1 MEIKKYTL
9 ALALLSS
16 VAKGEMV
23 DDQCYK
29 FYVGGDLGLGVFFH
43 NHCNDGLYND
53 AFVNDFDDASANFG
67 GGRAVFIGGGR
78 VGAAW
83 NGSECWYAAIE
94 GNIHSASGRTCVTG
108 ISCFNLSDDCEQ
120 YRYCYETKS
129 SWIAGIHGHL
139 GYKIA
144 DETVFYAIGGAKYL
158 RGYFSQNFVFSDDD
172 FYFPKGEFAGCRD
185 INRWGWAFGFGYVSN
200 LWCNWDLRLEAIYAR
215 FGRTGCPNNIVFKD
229 VDDVDYTIAN
239 TITTTPKLFYGVVSL
254 AYNF

>member
-1 MEIKKYTL
+1 MTIKKYVL

-16 VAKGEMV
+16 FAKAAMV

-29 FYVGGDLGLGVFFH
+29 FYVGGDLGLGVFFA
-43 NHCNDGLYND
+43 NNCNDGEYND
-53 AFVNDFDDASANFG
+53 AFVNRFEDATSSFG
-67 GGRAVFIGGGR
+67 GGKAVFIGGGR
-78 VGAAW
+78 IGAAW

-94 GNIHSASGRTCVTG
+94 GNIHSASGRSVARG
-108 ISCFNLSDDCEQ
+108 ISCFEISNDCEQ
-120 YRYCYETKS
+120 YQYCYETKS

-144 DETVFYAIGGAKYL
+144 EETVFYAIGGAKYL
-158 RGYFSQNFVFSDDD
+158 RGYLAQNFVFGKDET
-172 FYFPKGEFAGCRD
+172 YFAGKSFQACNN

-200 LWCNWDLRLEAIYAR
+200 LWCNWDLRLEAIYAS
-215 FGRTGCPNNIVFKD
+215 FGRTGCPNDLVFN
-229 VDDVDYTIAN
+229 DDVTGDYTIAN

>member
-1 MEIKKYTL
+1 MAIKKYVL

-16 VAKGEMV
+16 VAKAAMV
-23 DDQCYK
+23 DDECYK
-29 FYVGGDLGLGVFFH
+29 FYVGGDLGVGVFFH
-43 NHCNDGLYND
+43 NHCNNGNYND
-53 AFVNDFDDASANFG
+53 AFSVDFDDTTSNFG

-94 GNIHSASGRTCVTG
+94 GNIHSASGNTCVRG
-108 ISCFNLSDDCEQ
+108 ISCFTFSEDCEQ
-120 YRYCYETKS
+120 YRYCYQTKS

-144 DETVFYAIGGAKYL
+144 EETVFYAIGGAKYL
-158 RGYFSQNFVFSDDD
+158 RGYFSQNFD
-172 FYFPKGEFAGCRD
+172 FNENDVYFPGKSFGSCRD

-215 FGRTGCPNNIVFKD
+215 FGRTGCPNNIVFTDK
-229 VDDVDYTIAN
+229 DDVEYIVAN
-239 TITTTPKLFYGVVSL
+239 EIVTTPNLFYGVVSL

>member
-1 MEIKKYTL
+1 MQIKKNIL
-9 ALALLSS
+9 VLCLLSS
-16 VAKGEMV
+16 PAKAMV

-29 FYVGGDLGLGVFFH
+29 FYVGGDLGVGVFFH
-43 NHCNDGLYND
+43 NHYNNGKYND
-53 AFVNDFDDASANFG
+53 AFVDDFDDASANFG

-83 NGSECWYAAIE
+83 DGSECWYAAIE
-94 GNIHSASGRTCVTG
+94 GNIHSASGRTCLTG
-108 ISCFNLSDDCEQ
+108 ISCFEISDDCEQ
-120 YRYCYETKS
+120 YRYCYQTKS

-144 DETVFYAIGGAKYL
+144 EETVFYAIGGAKYFK
-158 RGYFSQNFVFSDDD
+158 GNFSQNFEFDEDDVYFSGKR
-172 FYFPKGEFAGCRD
+172 FGACRD

-215 FGRTGCPNNIVFKD
+215 FGRTGCPNNIVFDDKD
-229 VDDVDYTIAN
+229 NKEYIIAN
-239 TITTTPKLFYGVVSL
+239 EIVTTPGLFYGVVSL